1 MPNDPLP
8 LNDPL
13 PPNEPLPFTE
23 TANLGR
29 VRSSNFAT
37 LSTAQPA
44 GQANA
49 AEQSLAGQLALL
61 DGSFDGRS
69 AFQQLVR
76 DALATAAREGW
87 RSITLVDATFEDWPL
102 GERAVVESL
111 AAWSQTGRSFIILA
125 KRFDTLVAKHHR
137 FVTWRG
143 KWSHI
148 IDARGVPSADAESF
162 PSAIYSPGWVLRRL
176 DPVRSKGVAGPEAQR
191 RVLLR
196 EEINEWLGKSS
207 PGFAATTLGL

>member
-1 MPNDPLP
+1 MTND
-8 LNDPL
+8 
-13 PPNEPLPFTE
+13 PLPFTE
-23 TANLGR
+23 TTDLGPLLR
-29 VRSSNFAT
+29 PVSAKP
-37 LSTAQPA
+37 STTQ
-44 GQANA
+44 NA
-49 AEQSLAGQLALL
+49 LKHAPELPLAGATQQTALL

-87 RSITLVDATFEDWPL
+87 RSITLVDASFEDWPL

-111 AAWSQTGRSFIILA
+111 AAWSQTGRSFTILA
-125 KRFDTLVAKHHR
+125 RRFDTLAAKHHR

-143 KWSHI
+143 HWSHI

-207 PGFAATTLGL
+207 PAFAATTLGL

>member
-1 MPNDPLP
+1 MPSDLLP
-8 LNDPL
+8 LND
-13 PPNEPLPFTE
+13 PLPFTE

-29 VRSSNFAT
+29 VRSSNEAT
-37 LSTAQPA
+37 SRADQTPGPVNSVDRPL
-44 GQANA
+44 A
-49 AEQSLAGQLALL
+49 APVALL
-61 DGSFDGRS
+61 DGTFDGRS

-111 AAWSQTGRSFIILA
+111 SAWSQTGRSFTILA

-143 KWSHI
+143 QWSHI
-148 IDARGVPSADAESF
+148 VDARGVPSADAESF
-162 PSAIYSPGWVLRRL
+162 PSALYSPGWVLRRL

-207 PGFAATTLGL
+207 PAFAATTLGL

>member
-1 MPNDPLP
+1 MTND
-8 LNDPL
+8 
-13 PPNEPLPFTE
+13 PLPFTE
-23 TANLGR
+23 TANVGQRMRL
-29 VRSSNFAT
+29 VSAKP
-37 LSTAQPA
+37 STAEQPLGHA
-44 GQANA
+44 PELPPSGATPQAV
-49 AEQSLAGQLALL
+49 LL
-61 DGSFDGRS
+61 DGSFDGRI

-87 RSITLVDATFEDWPL
+87 HSITLVDASFEDWPL

-111 AAWSQTGRSFIILA
+111 SAWSQTGRSFTILA
-125 KRFDTLVAKHHR
+125 KRFDTLVARHPR
-137 FVTWRG
+137 FVTWRS

-207 PGFAATTLGL
+207 PAFAATTLGL

>member
-1 MPNDPLP
+1 MPND
-8 LNDPL
+8 
-13 PPNEPLPFTE
+13 PLPFTE
-23 TANLGR
+23 TANLGQIR
-29 VRSSNFAT
+29 HPVSPTPSAAQA
-37 LSTAQPA
+37 LQGLAPDVPPSGAAPQTAFQTV
-44 GQANA
+44 
-49 AEQSLAGQLALL
+49 LL
-61 DGSFDGRS
+61 DGTFDGRS

-87 RSITLVDATFEDWPL
+87 RSITLVDASFEDWPL

-111 AAWSQTGRSFIILA
+111 SAWSQTGRSFTMLA

-137 FVTWRG
+137 FVTWRSQ
-143 KWSHI
+143 WSHI
-148 IDARGVPSADAESF
+148 IEARGVPSADAESF
-162 PSAIYSPGWVLRRL
+162 PSALYSPGWVLRRL

-207 PGFAATTLGL
+207 PAFAATTLGL

>member
-1 MPNDPLP
+1 MPND
-8 LNDPL
+8 
-13 PPNEPLPFTE
+13 PLPFTE
-23 TANLGR
+23 TANLGQIIHP
-29 VRSSNFAT
+29 VSAASN
-37 LSTAQPA
+37 TAQAPQGLA
-44 GQANA
+44 PDVPPPHA
-49 AEQSLAGQLALL
+49 AFQTALL
-61 DGSFDGRS
+61 DGPFDGRN

-111 AAWSQTGRSFIILA
+111 SAWSQTGRSFTILA
-125 KRFDTLVAKHHR
+125 KRFDTLMAKHHR

-196 EEINEWLGKSS
+196 EDINEWLGKSS